1 MDNQTVSLSARLG
14 ELLLNRHATVTCAES
29 CTGGGIASAITGI
42 PGSSQ
47 WFQLGL
53 VTYANSA
60 KQQLLRLSPDVLA
73 AEGAVSE
80 AVVIEMARAALALAD
95 ADISVAVSGVAGPD
109 GGTEA
114 KPVGTVW
121 FCWILRDGSPVARCF
136 RFPGD
141 RAAVRTAA
149 VQQALLGLIELLDN

>member
-14 ELLLNRHATVTCAES
+14 ELLLNRRATVTCAES

-80 AVVIEMARAALALAD
+80 VVVIDMARAVLSLAG

-121 FCWILRDGSPVARCF
+121 FGWMLRDGFPVARCF

-149 VQQALLGLIELLDN
+149 VQQALLGLIELLEN

>member
-29 CTGGGIASAITGI
+29 CTGGGIASAITEI
-42 PGSSQ
+42 SGSSQ

-60 KQQLLRLSPDVLA
+60 KQQLLGLSPDVLA

-80 AVVIEMARAALALAD
+80 AVVIEMARAVLALAD

-121 FCWILRDGSPVARCF
+121 FCWMRRDGSPVARCF

-149 VQQALLGLIELLDN
+149 VQQALLGLIELLEN

>member
-60 KQQLLRLSPDVLA
+60 KQQLLRLSSDVLA

-80 AVVIEMARAALALAD
+80 VVVIEMARAVLALAD

-121 FCWILRDGSPVARCF
+121 FGWMLRDGFPVARCF

-149 VQQALLGLIELLDN
+149 VQQALLGLIELLEN

>member
-60 KQQLLRLSPDVLA
+60 KQQLLGLSPDVLA

-80 AVVIEMARAALALAD
+80 AVVIDMARAVLSLAG

-121 FCWILRDGSPVARCF
+121 FGWMLRDGFPVARCF

-149 VQQALLGLIELLDN
+149 VQQALLGLIELLEN

>member
-1 MDNQTVSLSARLG
+1 
-14 ELLLNRHATVTCAES
+14 
-29 CTGGGIASAITGI
+29 
-42 PGSSQ
+42 
-47 WFQLGL
+47 
-53 VTYANSA
+53 
-60 KQQLLRLSPDVLA
+60 
-73 AEGAVSE
+73 
-80 AVVIEMARAALALAD
+80 MARAVLALAD

-121 FCWILRDGSPVARCF
+121 FCWMLRDGFPVARCF

-149 VQQALLGLIELLDN
+149 VQQALLGLIELLEN

>member
-80 AVVIEMARAALALAD
+80 VVVIEMARAVLALAD

-114 KPVGTVW
+114 QPVGTVW
-121 FCWILRDGSPVARCF
+121 FGWMLRDGFPVARCF

-149 VQQALLGLIELLDN
+149 VQQALLGLIELLEN

>member
-1 MDNQTVSLSARLG
+1 MDKQTVTLSARLG

-29 CTGGGIASAITGI
+29 CTGGGVASAITHI

-47 WFQLGL
+47 WFKLGL

-60 KQQLLRLSPDVLA
+60 KQQLLGVSPDVLA
-73 AEGAVSE
+73 TEGAVSE
-80 AVVIEMARAALALAD
+80 AVVIEMARAVLALAD

-121 FCWILRDGSPVARCF
+121 FCWMLRDGSPVARCF

-141 RAAVRTAA
+141 RVAARAAA

>member
-60 KQQLLRLSPDVLA
+60 KQQLLGLSPDVLA

-80 AVVIEMARAALALAD
+80 VVVIEMARAVLALAD

-121 FCWILRDGSPVARCF
+121 FGWMLRDGFPVARCF

-149 VQQALLGLIELLDN
+149 VQQALLGLIELLEN

>member
-1 MDNQTVSLSARLG
+1 MNNQTVSLSARLG

-60 KQQLLRLSPDVLA
+60 KQQLLGLSPDVLA

-80 AVVIEMARAALALAD
+80 VVVIEMARAVLALAD

-121 FCWILRDGSPVARCF
+121 FGWMLRDGFPVVRCL

-149 VQQALLGLIELLDN
+149 VQQALLGLIELLEN

>member
-14 ELLLNRHATVTCAES
+14 ELLLNRRATVTCAES
-29 CTGGGIASAITGI
+29 CTGGGVASAITGI
-42 PGSSQ
+42 PGSSE

-60 KQQLLRLSPDVLA
+60 KQQLLGLSPDVLA

-80 AVVIEMARAALALAD
+80 AVVIDMARAVLSLAG

-121 FCWILRDGSPVARCF
+121 FGWMLRDGFPVARCF

-149 VQQALLGLIELLDN
+149 VQQALLGLIELLEN